1 MFSKEEIGTVS
12 FRRWDIVLAKMPGR
26 ESVPDPDRGDSPVS
40 PSQAPPVGYF
50 LMIYWWILLQAFD
63 PDSTEESDDAEETQ
77 EEEGHGYEP
86 INQEEPLDDDGLQEQ
101 EELSM
106 EEQVAALVR
115 AAQSDQANLS
125 GQTQEE
131 IERAEEQRRIEEV
144 NHPFAVDV
152 LLLMSNVTNVFIK
165 KPRFLFSICATGLP
179 SLYYL

>member
-1 MFSKEEIGTVS
+1 
-12 FRRWDIVLAKMPGR
+12 MPGR

-50 LMIYWWILLQAFD
+50 LMIYWCILLQAFD

>member
-12 FRRWDIVLAKMPGR
+12 FRRWDIVLAKMPGC

-86 INQEEPLDDDGLQEQ
+86 INQEETLDDDGLQEQ